1 MAPEFDTRLFT
12 SVVASSKSVFLAE
25 RAHLPEAEREK
36 LWNDIL
42 AQFMRNPTTPTNVSD
57 KHDITGT
64 SDDFG
69 KRSREDVPRTM
80 PSGLPPAKRRAT
92 SPESPSAIDLKR
104 SSSQRSTH
112 SPSQMARRPSI
123 RSRNT
128 ASPLQK
134 DRLSTSTRS
143 PSSRNLQISP
153 VALQQSAAL
162 RKKNSSLQTQ
172 QVDLNIHEYSPSEYA
187 RHHALDGLPN
197 SNFII
202 GSSGRKPTVSINGD
216 ALYSSSSQGL
226 VVSQAQGNLACN
238 SNSVEM
244 RRTTTTDALCGGLDM
259 MRFNSNQSNSNSL
272 VLPDYSSHNFLTQ
285 SLKAKANDDINY
297 SLAPSSVSRFHS
309 RNMNNV
315 RFSQSLPESGPAY
328 FSISP
333 STSLACSPSPS
344 SPLSLTPSSAEMKH
358 SLSSASESSSVS
370 NQSRAS
376 RRTQEQIA
384 QGARPIAPKQEKKN
398 ASQSKNVEP
407 KTLRIQTGDG
417 SSREVAA
424 IPKAP
429 VNRPARQKT
438 YCPHCSEQPE
448 GFHGDHE
455 LRRHIERVHSVVR
468 KVWVCVDI
476 SPDKSFLANCKACRN
491 NKRYGANYNAAAHLR
506 RTHFNPCQRGRGG
519 RGKDSEKRGGKGGGT
534 LPPMDVLKHW
544 MEQREE
550 YVLDNYVEGDNL
562 AENTIDAAPAAIPDK
577 VIANNATDRRDS
589 QNSTST
595 EESDETSI
603 SQDPSDFYS
612 NMPFEID
619 DLNMTTST
627 SWDVYGQGLGGGY
640 DGMEQVSM
648 NILDSSYYNSSFVD
662 AQQLNAD
669 VDPYVSIMM

>member
-134 DRLSTSTRS
+134 DGLSTSTRS

-202 GSSGRKPTVSINGD
+202 GSSGPKPTVSINGD

-259 MRFNSNQSNSNSL
+259 MRFNSNQSNSN
-272 VLPDYSSHNFLTQ
+272 
-285 SLKAKANDDINY
+285 K
-297 SLAPSSVSRFHS
+297 
-309 RNMNNV
+309 
-315 RFSQSLPESGPAY
+315 
-328 FSISP
+328 
-333 STSLACSPSPS
+333 
-344 SPLSLTPSSAEMKH
+344 MKH